1 MITTRKSLLCVKR
14 IRSAL
19 VVLCLC
25 AFSLVS
31 IVHAAHHVGLHS
43 QAASVAASAA
53 SGDDA
58 NDPADA
64 SAELAEMCLVCALT
78 GAPIELFVF
87 CAPSRTTVNVV
98 VASYASSPV
107 GSSTEAP
114 PPRA

>member
-1 MITTRKSLLCVKR
+1 MTTSRKSLLCVKR

-19 VVLCLC
+19 VLLCLV

-43 QAASVAASAA
+43 EAASVAVAAS

-64 SAELAEMCLVCALT
+64 AAELAEMCLVCALV

-87 CAPSRTTVNVV
+87 AAPARTTSNVV
-98 VASYASSPV
+98 TASYCSSPV